1 MLNHKSWLRFVI
13 ILVTGLALFPFLPTP
28 APVAADGIVTDCSN
42 DSQLSALLPL
52 GGTIT
57 FNCGGPATIIVAS
70 QKVITTS
77 VTIDGWNN
85 GTPVILSGSNLRRV
99 FSINAGVIV
108 SLFDMTVT
116 GGRAL
121 ISNGG
126 NISNAG
132 TLYLTDVTVSNGHA
146 TTSNIS
152 GAGGKGG
159 GIYNTGS
166 LIISQSTISGN
177 TASANITPVSGDG
190 GGVYSTGPISI
201 TNSTLSGNSADDVG
215 GGLFSSGAASSLL
228 NDTLASNIA
237 TNDGANL
244 DATGSVTLKNTIL
257 AGGGGGNCSST
268 TTFTSQ
274 GHNLSD
280 DTSCASLTAG
290 GDLNNAPAN
299 LSALANNGGQT
310 LTHLPQPGSAAID
323 AGDNS
328 GCPGIDQRHFA
339 RPQGGTCDIGSVEV
353 TFPANITTL
362 LPNSRAA
369 GTAGFQ
375 LQVNGST
382 FVPGATVL
390 WNGSARPTFVNSG
403 TVVTASIP
411 ASDLNAVSTAT
422 ISVQNPGTTA
432 SNGLSFSV
440 FDAGDLVTDC
450 SEYGLDAALF
460 SGGTLTFN
468 CGGNG
473 ATATITVSAQ
483 KVIRSNTTIDGANK
497 ITISG
502 GGTTR
507 IFNVTAGTYLGLAN
521 LTLSNGT
528 ALESCLYNGQGGAI
542 YNAGTL
548 SVTNVSFTGNVAC
561 RGGAIGN
568 AGVLSVVGST
578 FSNNGTNAPRFTGDG
593 YGGAIDN
600 HGTASVTSSSFISNT
615 SINGNGGAI
624 NNSTS
629 MTVTGSTFTGNSS
642 WVGGAIYN
650 YNLGTLLVIGST
662 FTGNNADYSGGGVD
676 NEANAAI
683 DNSTF
688 ISNSVRYMGG
698 GIQNG
703 YGTLTVSAS
712 RILSNTAQFGGGLDN
727 YGAQIV
733 SSSFFTGNLA
743 SVGGGLNNQG
753 TLTITTSALARNS
766 ASAAG
771 GGINNGQS
779 LLVFTSTFVSNNS
792 PSGGGI
798 ANRNALTITGSTLS
812 ANVAG
817 SGAGI
822 SNTGTLAVNGSTF
835 NLNSA
840 SSSGGGI
847 ENAGALAVTNSTFS
861 ANSAAKFGGG
871 IDSSNSITVT
881 TTILNST
888 FVTNTAVM
896 GGGSLFRNGGPIY
909 LKNTIVAYSTL
920 QNCAGLTG
928 NLTTLGHNLD
938 TGTSC
943 NFTAVSDLSNTDP
956 KLGPLQNNGGPTLT
970 QALLPASPAIDA
982 GDNAGCPA
990 TDQRGVARPLDGN
1003 GDGVAVCDIGAYEA
1017 NQLLRLF
1024 LPLIRR

>member
-1 MLNHKSWLRFVI
+1 MLRHNSWLRFVI

-166 LIISQSTISGN
+166 LIISQSTIAGN

-280 DTSCASLTAG
+280 DTSCGSLTAG
-290 GDLNNAPAN
+290 GDLNNTPAN
-299 LSALANNGGQT
+299 LGALANNGGQT

-328 GCPGIDQRHFA
+328 GCPGVDQRHFA

-353 TFPANITTL
+353 VLPATITSL
-362 LPNSRAA
+362 IPNSRAA

-411 ASDLNAVSTAT
+411 ASDLNAVGTAT
-422 ISVQNPGTTA
+422 ISVQNPGTTP

-440 FDAGDLVTDC
+440 FDAGDMVTDC

-460 SGGTLTFN
+460 NGAAITFN

-473 ATATITVSAQ
+473 TPAAITISAQ
-483 KVIRSNTTIDGANK
+483 KVIGSNTTIDGANK
-497 ITISG
+497 VTISG

-507 IFNVTAGTYLGLAN
+507 IFIVTAGTYLGLAN

-528 ALESCLYNGQGGAI
+528 ALDTCLYGGGVGGAI

-561 RGGAIGN
+561 YGGAISN
-568 AGVLSVVGST
+568 AGVLAVVGST
-578 FSNNGTNAPRFTGDG
+578 FSDNGAIAPDNYYLGF
-593 YGGAIDN
+593 GGAIDN
-600 HGTASVTSSSFISNT
+600 HGTASVTSSSFMSNT
-615 SINGNGGAI
+615 AIYNGGAI

-629 MTVTGSTFTGNSS
+629 MTVTNSQFTGNRSWGGGGGGIANGGTLLVIVSTFTGN
-642 WVGGAIYN
+642 
-650 YNLGTLLVIGST
+650 
-662 FTGNNADYSGGGVD
+662 TGYYGGGVD

-688 ISNSVRYMGG
+688 ISNSAQYVGG
-698 GIQNG
+698 GIGNG
-703 YGTLTVSAS
+703 LYGTLTVSAS
-712 RILSNTAQFGGGLDN
+712 RILSNTAQAGGGLNN
-727 YGAQIV
+727 YGTQIV

-743 SVGGGLNNQG
+743 SVVGGGLNNQG
-753 TLTITTSALARNS
+753 TLTITASALA
-766 ASAAG
+766 G
-771 GGINNGQS
+771 
-779 LLVFTSTFVSNNS
+779 
-792 PSGGGI
+792 
-798 ANRNALTITGSTLS
+798 
-812 ANVAG
+812 
-817 SGAGI
+817 
-822 SNTGTLAVNGSTF
+822 
-835 NLNSA
+835 NSA
-840 SSSGGGI
+840 SSNGGGI
-847 ENAGALAVTNSTFS
+847 ENAGTLAVTNSTFS
-861 ANSAAKFGGG
+861 ANSAANFGGG
-871 IDSSNSITVT
+871 IDSSNYPTQS

-888 FVTNTAVM
+888 FVTNAAGF
-896 GGGSLFRNGGPIY
+896 GGGSLYRNGGLVF
-909 LKNTIVAYSTL
+909 LKNTIVAFSTL
-920 QNCAGLTG
+920 QNCAANAG
-928 NLTTLGHNLD
+928 NFTTLGHNLD
-938 TGTSC
+938 SGTSC
-943 NFTAVSDLSNTDP
+943 NFTAGSDLVNTDP

-970 QALLPASPAIDA
+970 HALLRGSLAIDA
-982 GDNAGCPA
+982 ADNNGCPA

-1003 GDGVAVCDIGAYEA
+1003 GDGVTVCDIGAYEA
-1017 NQLLRLF
+1017 NQLSKLF